1 MRAGDHE
8 AMSSRAI
15 DGGTPQGHAGQ
26 VAWPVLSGLIP
37 PLADSYTQRAETGL
51 SLAGSLNPGETTVL
65 VSSDEAARALGGLG
79 GTGKTQLAAGVAH
92 TLWDQ
97 RAVDLLVWVTASGRD
112 AVVTGYAQTLASV
125 GAADPGGGPEKAA
138 LHFLA
143 WLAAAEAGGPRW
155 LRAVRATAVRRAV
168 RSDRSI
174 LCRCRVSQFRCRPR
188 SDCPVLFS
196 QACGLLP
203 PRCRP
208 ASPRKCARR
217 TVREQHPHLPG
228 EVVKTIA
235 KQVRRRRGDGQAAG
249 QAKGHLWGSG

>member
-1 MRAGDHE
+1 M
-8 AMSSRAI
+8 
-15 DGGTPQGHAGQ
+15 TPA
-26 VAWPVLSGLIP
+26 
-37 PLADSYTQRAETGL
+37 PLTVR
-51 SLAGSLNPGETTVL
+51 SLAGFTDGVGSKVTLGAHATGHPSRVL
-65 VSSDEAARALGGLG
+65 VTPAVSWSPCRPAISEGARAAGQAELVAQRAAPGLRPARPARCPGASTGATGAVRRSLRRAAQRRARGRRCQRQALRSGLG
-79 GTGKTQLAAGVAH
+79 RTRVG
-92 TLWDQ
+92 
-97 RAVDLLVWVTASGRD
+97 RAWVGR
-112 AVVTGYAQTLASV
+112 
-125 GAADPGGGPEKAA
+125 
-138 LHFLA
+138 A